1 MEAEAQ
7 KQGTQQTS
15 KSRLAELQPI
25 AGSDSMLAHKI
36 IKNEALELKQD
47 KTREHTKYVVIMP
60 IIIAALMTSGIVRFI
75 VMGTGNKSF
84 CITRGVCLMTGM
96 ALKQLGS
103 VKGARKR
110 LGQ

>member
-47 KTREHTKYVVIMP
+47 KPANTLSMSLSCP
-60 IIIAALMTSGIVRFI
+60 
-75 VMGTGNKSF
+75 
-84 CITRGVCLMTGM
+84 
-96 ALKQLGS
+96 
-103 VKGARKR
+103 
-110 LGQ
+110 